1 MERYKKQVV
10 KCSEE
15 CEPRYNGLKKKYT
28 DECAERRRLYNELI
42 ELRGNIRVF
51 CRCRPLSSDE
61 VNHGCLSVVEI
72 DPSHETELQ
81 FVPSEKERK
90 PFKFDHVSGPE
101 DDQGSRGEG
110 GILRNSEGPLKDHI
124 YLHQNHLPPEV
135 LKERLPGISETAAI
149 FAGVDVTK
157 EPIPVLPTVHYN
169 MGGIPTNYHKEV
181 VDIKGD
187 NPDAVIPGL
196 MAAGEAACAAPRWWM
211 IDRPVVC
218 D

>member
-1 MERYKKQVV
+1 MVGLFASDFIVFFLQEFGDQGEDSIILSPWLKEISTPDRPAALRFLGTRNCHTRALLKHLKHFDSYYYLLCFVICSCVGEKYNNLMERYKKQVV

-101 DDQGSRGEG
+101 DDQG
-110 GILRNSEGPLKDHI
+110 
-124 YLHQNHLPPEV
+124 
-135 LKERLPGISETAAI
+135 I
-149 FAGVDVTK
+149 FD
-157 EPIPVLPTVHYN
+157 
-169 MGGIPTNYHKEV
+169 
-181 VDIKGD
+181 
-187 NPDAVIPGL
+187 
-196 MAAGEAACAAPRWWM
+196 
-211 IDRPVVC
+211 
-218 D
+218 